1 MAIIGTGIIIAG
13 IAAIGGNRLWP
24 PRLARLGGQ
33 FF

>member
-1 MAIIGTGIIIAG
+1 MAIIGIGIIAG
-13 IAAIGGNRLWP
+13 IAAIGGNRLGP

>member
-24 PRLARLGGQ
+24 PRLAWAAV
-33 FF
+33 F